1 VIAFIRRFDHRLWIL
16 AGGWVA
22 SAVGFSLAIPFMAL
36 YFHDKLGLSLTFI
49 GLYFGVAAVV
59 RAITQAMGGELSDK
73 VGRYWLMVLAQLFRT
88 FSFLGLAAAI
98 YYSLGFWVIGAL
110 VILNSIFGAIFQ
122 PVANATVA
130 DLTGKADRAE
140 GYAIVRVAGNFG
152 WALGP
157 AVGGYLAEGSY
168 AILFI
173 ISGCMT
179 LISSSIIA
187 LFLKGIKSTSKNN
200 EEPFKFRDILSI
212 RKDRLFFRHTVLLF
226 FLYLAFAQVIA
237 PFSLYVVDLVGLSKS
252 QLGILFTLNG
262 LLVAILQIPVT
273 RMLKPLRLTIQ
284 MALGLLILSTAFVI
298 VGFAGTFIVFLITMV
313 IMTLGE
319 VFHSPPALSL
329 TANLAPE
336 GRTGRYMGIYG
347 FAVVAG
353 WSMGPMLGGTLL
365 DMTAPHYSIM
375 WIIIAGLAL
384 ATGTGYYLL
393 SRRMP
398 LAKDT
403 DREETI

>member
-1 VIAFIRRFDHRLWIL
+1 MIHFIRRFDHRLWIL

-22 SAVGFSLAIPFMAL
+22 SAVGFSLAIPFMSL
-36 YFHDKLGLSLTFI
+36 YFHGELGLSLTFI

-59 RAITQAMGGELSDK
+59 RAVVQAMGGELSDK
-73 VGRYWLMVLAQLFRT
+73 LGRYRLMVLAQFFRT
-88 FSFLGLAAAI
+88 ITFIMLAGAI
-98 YYSLGFWVIGAL
+98 YYSLGFWIIGAL

-130 DLTGKADRAE
+130 DLTTKHDRAE

-157 AVGGYLAEGSY
+157 AVGGYLAESSF

-179 LISSSIIA
+179 LASSTIIA
-187 LFLKGIKSTSKNN
+187 LFLKGIKTAGAFD
-200 EEPFKFRDILSI
+200 EEPLRFRDILSI
-212 RKDRLFFRHTVLLF
+212 RKDRLFFRHVILLF
-226 FLYLAFAQVIA
+226 FLYLAFAQIIA
-237 PFSLYVVDLVGLSKS
+237 PFSLYVVDLIGLPKS

-273 RMLKPLRLTIQ
+273 RMLKPVRLTIQ
-284 MALGLLILSTAFVI
+284 MALGLAIHVIAFLMI
-298 VGFAGTFIVFLITMV
+298 GFSGTFIMFLITMV
-313 IMTLGE
+313 ILTLGE

-329 TANLAPE
+329 TSNLAPE
-336 GRTGRYMGIYG
+336 GRTGRYMGVYG

-353 WSMGPMLGGTLL
+353 WSMGPLLGGTLL
-365 DMTAPHYSIM
+365 DLTAPHYGIM
-375 WIIIAGLAL
+375 WVIIAGLAL
-384 ATGTGYYLL
+384 ATASGYYLL
-393 SRRMP
+393 SKKMP
-398 LAKDT
+398 YEKDT
-403 DREETI
+403 DRDDII